1 MLGDGTR
8 RNLRKMDRQQFEQE
22 VAHAIEQVP
31 RDIRRQIA
39 NVAIVVEDLP
49 DDTTM
54 DMAEVDDPYELF
66 GFYHGV
72 PLTQRTHNYGLIS
85 PDKISIFRKPI
96 LAVCNSD
103 DEARAMIRRTLRHE
117 LAHYFGIDDDRLE
130 ELGAY

>member
-1 MLGDGTR
+1 
-8 RNLRKMDRQQFEQE
+8 MDQQQFEQE
-22 VAHAIEQVP
+22 VARAIADIP

-39 NVAIVVEDLP
+39 NVAIVVQDLP
-49 DDTTM
+49 DDETM

-96 LAVCNSD
+96 LASCNND
-103 DEARAMIRRTLRHE
+103 DAARATIRRTLRHE

>member
-1 MLGDGTR
+1 MLGDGAR

-49 DDTTM
+49 DDVTM

-85 PDKISIFRKPI
+85 PDKISIFRQPI
-96 LAVCNSD
+96 LAACHSD
-103 DEARAMIRRTLRHE
+103 DEARAMIHRTLRHE